1 MGAVERG
8 PVTASRVLRE
18 WPVMLVV
25 LVVLFG
31 GMFVY
36 IGSIPVTYAS
46 NSVVAFQP
54 EPKRPDG
61 RDLISLLV
69 QTYPEFVASQQS
81 VDTAAQ
87 AAGVRADE
95 VRAGLNVEIPPL
107 TLNMTIQ
114 TELSDPE
121 QAQIANQSLVD
132 QVLARAETDP
142 YLVAEAISNADLN
155 SAPAGVS
162 KTLLYVVAFLLSA
175 GLALVAAILVARLRQ
190 SLA

>member
-1 MGAVERG
+1 
-8 PVTASRVLRE
+8 
-18 WPVMLVV
+18 MLVV